1 MLEQGK
7 ENLIEKKEKI
17 NYKTYSSIKE
27 LILEEYLPYAL
38 QIGVDYY
45 TFWILTPKKLKPF
58 IKAFKEKEER
68 ELEKANFI
76 SWISGIY
83 FTHSI
88 ATVMGEKHQYPDNPL
103 PIFQSEE
110 EKEERRE
117 KEADLFGAYAAM
129 FNKQFEEKNKKEE
142 E

>member
-1 MLEQGK
+1 M
-7 ENLIEKKEKI
+7 
-17 NYKTYSSIKE
+17 
-27 LILEEYLPYAL
+27 PYAL

-58 IKAFKEKEER
+58 IKAFKEKEKR

-76 SWISGIY
+76 SWIN

-88 ATVMGEKHQYPDNPL
+88 AAVMGENHGYPDNPL

-129 FNKQFEEKNKKEE
+129 FNKQFSEKHKDGREENE
-142 E
+142 